1 MNWSYFFMIA
11 ALVCYGMLGVFA
23 KVADNR
29 GCRPRSLYMLLF
41 FWACLFVC
49 GFVVIAEHAKF
60 AIPVKVYWIALPFG
74 MVAAIAGLAFQTGI
88 HYGKISTSWLIINLS
103 AIVPAVCSIVIYH
116 ERLTPKIVLVL
127 LLTGLSIY
135 LLWQDKKA
143 EERTEKQAALQNQV
157 NLGD

>member
-23 KVADNR
+23 KIADDR
-29 GCRPRSLYMLLF
+29 GCRPRSLYLLLF

-49 GFVVIAEHAKF
+49 GFVIFGEHANF
-60 AIPVKVYWIALPFG
+60 SIPVKVYWIALPFG
-74 MVAAIAGLAFQTGI
+74 MLAAVAGLAFQTGI

-103 AIVPAVCSIVIYH
+103 AIVPAVCSILIYH
-116 ERLTPKIVLVL
+116 ERLTLKIVLVL

-135 LLWQDKKA
+135 LLWQDKKV
-143 EERTEKQAALQNQV
+143 EEQLARRTTSNNQV
-157 NLGD
+157 NLGN

>member
-1 MNWSYFFMIA
+1 MIA

-23 KVADNR
+23 KIADNR
-29 GCRPRSLYMLLF
+29 GCRPRSLYLLLF

-49 GFVVIAEHAKF
+49 GFVVIAEHARF
-60 AIPVKVYWIALPFG
+60 EVPGKVYWIALPFG
-74 MVAAIAGLAFQTGI
+74 IVAAIAGLAFQTGI

-103 AIVPAVCSIVIYH
+103 AIVPAVCSIAIYH
-116 ERLTPKIVLVL
+116 ERLTPKIIVVL

-143 EERTEKQAALQNQV
+143 EERMEKRSVPQNPV
-157 NLGD
+157 KLDS

>member
-1 MNWSYFFMIA
+1 MIA

-23 KVADNR
+23 KIADNW

-49 GFVVIAEHAKF
+49 VFVVIAEHARF
-60 AIPVKVYWIALPFG
+60 VIPVKVYWIALPFG

-103 AIVPAVCSIVIYH
+103 AIVPAVCSIAIYQ
-116 ERLTPKIVLVL
+116 ERLTPKIIVVL

-143 EERTEKQAALQNQV
+143 EERMEKRSVPQNPV
-157 NLGD
+157 KLDS

>member
-23 KVADNR
+23 KIADNR

-49 GFVVIAEHAKF
+49 GFVVFSEHANF
-60 AIPVKVYWIALPFG
+60 AIPNKVYWIALPFG
-74 MVAAIAGLAFQTGI
+74 MLAAVAGLAFQTGI

-103 AIVPAVCSIVIYH
+103 AIVPAVFSIVVYH
-116 ERLTPKIVLVL
+116 ERLTLKIVVVL
-127 LLTGLSIY
+127 LLTGISIY
-135 LLWQDKKA
+135 LLWKDKKA
-143 EERTEKQAALQNQV
+143 EERLEKQTASPNQV
-157 NLGD
+157 DLGD